1 MSGSFKK
8 KRNASFCRLYLAPI
22 ATPEQEEK
30 IFKYVVFHNYK
41 SVVDLLKDYYI
52 GELNKDGKSES
63 LYVYNDNTFTWDRI
77 RELDKKVEVLKKKK
91 MLAENEKEFKR
102 LAAKYGMHM
111 LVIYTIIRVVTINL
125 I

>member
-1 MSGSFKK
+1 MG
-8 KRNASFCRLYLAPI
+8 
-22 ATPEQEEK
+22 
-30 IFKYVVFHNYK
+30 
-41 SVVDLLKDYYI
+41 DLLKDYYI

-91 MLAENEKEFKR
+91 MLAENKKEFNR

-111 LVIYTIIRVVTINL
+111 LVLYTIIRMVTINL
-125 I
+125 IKKRECHLAY